1 MIVTAVV
8 GLPLHFMRTPTARAQ
23 PPLPLRTKATAA
35 KDLTASKD
43 LSASSAFLRRIPANL
58 GTELLY
64 LYIEVEDHYLRVHT
78 PLGSDLLLFRL
89 ADAVAGLEPA
99 LGRQVHRSYWVAR
112 HAVASIERDGH
123 RARLVLT
130 TGAKIPVSRTYLPY
144 CAKQVGF
151 RRASPSPLKTGVP
164 RRERLPQVAPGS
176 LRTLQ
181 KKACGLRGFSGMSWT
196 TSRCSTTLPPSSRK
210 ISTIARP
217 WFRALS
223 RHANGQPRSRRPR
236 SPA

>member
-43 LSASSAFLRRIPANL
+43 LPASSAFSRRIPAKL
-58 GTELLY
+58 GTEL

-151 RRASPSPLKTGVP
+151 RRASPSPLKNGVP
-164 RRERLPQVAPGS
+164 RRERLPQVAPRS
-176 LRTLQ
+176 LRALQ

-196 TSRCSTTLPPSSRK
+196 TSQCSTTLPPSSRK
-210 ISTIARP
+210 ISAIARP
-217 WFRALS
+217 LVPGSLTPCEWTITC
-223 RHANGQPRSRRPR
+223 HRPR